1 MRPGGVEAAHRSRQ
15 NGRTKR
21 GGLPEKYIR
30 EGASLVGAHERIQ
43 GLLRLVMALQ
53 VNQLATLGGTPA
65 ANVAFAFAFAV
76 PWHTPPPEVQSAKC
90 KVQSYSMKTLHFAFY
105 ILP

>member
-1 MRPGGVEAAHRSRQ
+1 MGPRRVEAAHRSRQ

-30 EGASLVGAHERIQ
+30 EDASLVGAHERIQ

-53 VNQLATLGGTPA
+53 VNQLASLGGTLA

-76 PWHTPPPEVQSAKC
+76 PWHTPPPEVETLKS
-90 KVQSYSMKTLHFAFY
+90 KVQSPKSEG
-105 ILP
+105 